1 MACGCGGWQ
10 MRWGWRTARR
20 TRPRGCIGCGSA
32 RALRNGC
39 EHRARCLVSCV
50 PPCLASRLVIVR
62 GGWAAC
68 VVGARQNAWIHS
80 ATSRYLSEPCKL
92 LEVPFGAQRL
102 PTPQVTP
109 LQVMRVSTPDQQQP
123 RAGAAEQTHGPSLAP
138 AERPAWLPDAIV
150 SWFHLHLDASRQL
163 DTGPGAEQAG
173 NSCWEQAVHPV
184 PPYHPSGEGHAEGE
198 CQASEIP
205 GRQGEAWWRSWAISA
220 ARGES

>member
-1 MACGCGGWQ
+1 MACGFGGWH
-10 MRWGWRTARR
+10 MRWGWRTARH
-20 TRPRGCIGCGSA
+20 TRPRGCIGCGSS
-32 RALRNGC
+32 RALRTGC
-39 EHRARCLVSCV
+39 EHRARRLVSCV
-50 PPCLASRLVIVR
+50 PPCLASRLVR
-62 GGWAAC
+62 GGWAAWS
-68 VVGARQNAWIHS
+68 VRAKTHVFIPNKR
-80 ATSRYLSEPCKL
+80 RYLSEPCKL

-123 RAGAAEQTHGPSLAP
+123 RAGAAEQTHGLSLAP

-184 PPYHPSGEGHAEGE
+184 PPYHPGG
-198 CQASEIP
+198 
-205 GRQGEAWWRSWAISA
+205 
-220 ARGES
+220 